1 MGNPGEGQ
9 ARHPIPIGRRR
20 GAALRASATLPRV
33 SPADSP
39 DGLLGRPLP
48 DLTLPDARGTD
59 YRLRQF
65 VARRPLVLFFYVL
78 NGSPG

>member
-1 MGNPGEGQ
+1 
-9 ARHPIPIGRRR
+9 
-20 GAALRASATLPRV
+20 V

-48 DLTLPDARGTD
+48 DLTLPDAHGTD

-65 VARRPLVLFFYVL
+65 VSHHPLVLFFYVL

>member
-1 MGNPGEGQ
+1 MTLL
-9 ARHPIPIGRRR
+9 
-20 GAALRASATLPRV
+20 GAALPPASATLARV
-33 SPADSP
+33 SAETR

-48 DLTLPDARGTD
+48 DLTLPDSRGSA

-65 VARRPLVLFFYVL
+65 VTRRPLVLFFYVL